1 MNRLGKI
8 TLAILLGTAI
18 AMPTS
23 VVSNNVLDVNAEE
36 SEESEAAIMYRVY
49 NPNSGEHFYT
59 ANESEKKNLILL
71 GWHDE
76 GIGWFAPFSSNTPVY
91 RLYNANAGDHH
102 YTASA
107 DERDTLVK
115 AGWKYEG
122 IGWYSDDS
130 RSIALYRQYNPN
142 ARAGAHNYT
151 TSKNENDNLVN
162 VGWRAEGIGWYG
174 VEAWVETKTVITQEA
189 YDETVTVVDKDA
201 YDSYEYVD
209 DYVICNGCGQK
220 FDTVEEWDYHAVL
233 MHGAGDDDHNDY
245 HTTPIYETVHHP
257 AVTHQENVH
266 HDAVTSTVTIVH
278 LGKKSS

>member
-1 MNRLGKI
+1 MNRLGKF
-8 TLAILLGTAI
+8 TLAFLLGAALTV
-18 AMPTS
+18 PTS
-23 VVSNNVLDVNAEE
+23 VVSNNVLDVNA
-36 SEESEAAIMYRVY
+36 EESEAAIMYRVY

-59 ANESEKKNLILL
+59 ANESEKNNLVSL

-142 ARAGAHNYT
+142 AKAGAHNYT
-151 TSKNENDNLVN
+151 TSKDENDNLVN
-162 VGWRAEGIGWYG
+162 VGWQAEGIGWYG

-189 YDETVTVVDKDA
+189 YDETVTVTDQAA
-201 YDSYEYVD
+201 YDETVQVD
-209 DYVICNGCGQK
+209 SVCVCNTCRQQFDNADEWLYHSAIMNESGDERHGNYHVIPVYQ
-220 FDTVEEWDYHAVL
+220 
-233 MHGAGDDDHNDY
+233 
-245 HTTPIYETVHHP
+245 TVHHD
-257 AVTHQENVH
+257 AVTHTETVH

>member
-59 ANESEKKNLILL
+59 ANESEKNNLVSL

-107 DERDTLVK
+107 DERDTLIK

-130 RSIALYRQYNPN
+130 KSIALYRQYNPN
-142 ARAGAHNYT
+142 AKAGAHNYT

-174 VEAWVETKTVITQEA
+174 VEAWVETKTVTQAA
-189 YDETVTVVDKDA
+189 YDETITVTDQPA
-201 YDSYEYVD
+201 YDSYELTGGVYV
-209 DYVICNGCGQK
+209 CNGCGQS
-220 FDTVEEWDYHAVL
+220 FATDSELDRHVANAVVAGNYNCGSYHVEDTYA
-233 MHGAGDDDHNDY
+233 
-245 HTTPIYETVHHP
+245 TVHHD
-257 AVTHQENVH
+257 AVTHTETVH

-278 LGKKSS
+278 LGEKPS